1 MSETYRDSNGNNVEP
16 RPHRFFNSCL
26 LILCGFALA
35 GILLFV
41 TLFIIIGSLSS
52 GIGSIAEQLA
62 ATKTKSLGDKYEYNY
77 VSGIED
83 AKETVLIVQING
95 IIVNRLESSFGST
108 HQYTA
113 ADEVC
118 EILDLAALDSTVR
131 AVVISI
137 DSPGGEVVASDRIY
151 RAILNLRRNRT
162 PVIAQMGSLA
172 ASGGYYIAAGCDYII
187 ANPMTTTGSIGV
199 IMSALKYY
207 ELMAKIGVSTEN
219 YTSGRM
225 KDMLSGSRPTGIEE
239 KTLVQQ
245 HINAVYEQF
254 VQVVAEG
261 RSGLTVEKIKNSEIG
276 DGRIFLGT
284 QALQLGMVDELGYEK
299 DAELKAV
306 KMANLKEYKVVRVRR
321 GFSLMNFL
329 MSAESTSKLNIA
341 LPGVAPYRLE
351 AGKLYFLPDFQQ

>member
-1 MSETYRDSNGNNVEP
+1 
-16 RPHRFFNSCL
+16 
-26 LILCGFALA
+26 
-35 GILLFV
+35 
-41 TLFIIIGSLSS
+41 
-52 GIGSIAEQLA
+52 
-62 ATKTKSLGDKYEYNY
+62 
-77 VSGIED
+77 
-83 AKETVLIVQING
+83 
-95 IIVNRLESSFGST
+95 
-108 HQYTA
+108 
-113 ADEVC
+113 
-118 EILDLAALDSTVR
+118 
-131 AVVISI
+131 
-137 DSPGGEVVASDRIY
+137 
-151 RAILNLRRNRT
+151 
-162 PVIAQMGSLA
+162 
-172 ASGGYYIAAGCDYII
+172 
-187 ANPMTTTGSIGV
+187 
-199 IMSALKYY
+199 
-207 ELMAKIGVSTEN
+207 
-219 YTSGRM
+219 M

-321 GFSLMNFL
+321 GFSLKNLL